1 VARILLVGCGCRG
14 AELAKALLEQGHA
27 VRGTTRDEARFEAI
41 AATGAEAALAD
52 PDKLITLM
60 PHVEGVSVLCW
71 LLGSAGG
78 DDENLHALHGPRLE
92 TLTERVVDTHVRGF
106 VYEGAG
112 SVDAALL
119 EQGAAIVARARDTWN
134 IQAEVVEHDPS
145 DHAGWA
151 AAMLAAVERV
161 LTA

>member
-1 VARILLVGCGCRG
+1 
-14 AELAKALLEQGHA
+14 
-27 VRGTTRDEARFEAI
+27 
-41 AATGAEAALAD
+41 
-52 PDKLITLM
+52 
-60 PHVEGVSVLCW
+60 
-71 LLGSAGG
+71 
-78 DDENLHALHGPRLE
+78 
-92 TLTERVVDTHVRGF
+92 VDTHVRGF